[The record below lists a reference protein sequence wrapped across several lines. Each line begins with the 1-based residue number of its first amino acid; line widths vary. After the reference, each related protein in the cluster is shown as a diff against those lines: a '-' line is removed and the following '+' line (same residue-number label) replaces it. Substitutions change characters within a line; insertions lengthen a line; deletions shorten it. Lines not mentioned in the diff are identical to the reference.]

1 MYTYTDV
8 KNKVEEEIK
17 KLHIPVQPAGLYEP
31 VNYILSLG
39 GKRFRPCLSLLCAN
53 LFTENISAVVQP
65 ALALEVFHNF
75 TLLHDDI
82 MDNANMR
89 RGHATVH
96 EKWNV
101 NTAILSG
108 DVMLVR
114 AYQLLA
120 QVHEKVL
127 PDVLNIFSKTA
138 ADVCEGQQLD
148 MDFEKRD
155 EVKEAEYIQMIELKT
170 AVLLGCSAYI
180 GARVSGAEKEDAE
193 HLYQFG
199 KNLGI
204 SFQIQDDILDAF
216 GDAKEFGKKPGG
228 DILQNKKTF
237 LWVALM
243 QCLPEEERKV
253 FTESIKS
260 LQGDEKIKYVLSA
273 YEKHN
278 SGNIAKEAVKKY
290 FDTAMNNLVM
300 LKTNSERKKI
310 LTELATD
317 MYERKF

>member
-17 KLHIPVQPAGLYEP
+17 KLHIPLQPAGLYEP
-31 VNYILSLG
+31 VKYILSLG

-53 LFTENISAVVQP
+53 LFTEDISAAVPP

-120 QVHEKVL
+120 QVPEKVL
-127 PDVLNIFSKTA
+127 PDVLQMFSKTSA
-138 ADVCEGQQLD
+138 EVCEGQQMD
-148 MDFEKRD
+148 MGFEKRD
-155 EVKEAEYIQMIELKT
+155 EVTEAEYIQMIELKT

-180 GARVSGAEKEDAE
+180 GARVAGAENKDAE

-204 SFQIQDDILDAF
+204 SFQIQDDLLDAY
-216 GDAKEFGKKPGG
+216 GEAKKFGKKPGG

-243 QCLPEEERKV
+243 QCLHKEERKT
-253 FTESIKS
+253 FAETIQR

-273 YEKHN
+273 YEKYN
-278 SGNIAKEAVKKY
+278 SGKIAQEAVKKY
-290 FDTAMNNLVM
+290 FNVAMRNLE
-300 LKTNSERKKI
+300 LLETNSERKHI
-310 LTELATD
+310 LSELASN